1 GGALLTG
8 LVFAALVIP
17 VFAFRHYVRDGG
29 KFPDSLYA
37 TGDPGSVSG
46 AGSDSGAG
54 SVSGSGAVAS
64 PVRRA
69 GARPYLVL
77 AGGVLM
83 VIIGQLLAH

>member
-1 GGALLTG
+1 
-8 LVFAALVIP
+8 
-17 VFAFRHYVRDGG
+17 
-29 KFPDSLYA
+29 
-37 TGDPGSVSG
+37 
-46 AGSDSGAG
+46 
-54 SVSGSGAVAS
+54 SGAVAS

>member
-1 GGALLTG
+1 LLTG

-37 TGDPGSVSG
+37 TGDPGSG
-46 AGSDSGAG
+46 AGSG